1 MIDNKVADFRTMQN
15 DFQLILKRDEL
26 KKPNMPK
33 DKPRP
38 GNMRGTTDKKLD
50 HNKKRLQEEAQKQ
63 LELLKRER
71 ESVGD
76 KKITR
81 EIKY

>member
-1 MIDNKVADFRTMQN
+1 
-15 DFQLILKRDEL
+15 
-26 KKPNMPK
+26 MPK

-38 GNMRGTTDKKLD
+38 GNMRSGFKKLD
-50 HNKKRLQEEAQKQ
+50 HNAKRIQEEAQKQ
-63 LELLKRER
+63 LELLKRQQ

-81 EIKY
+81 EIKF